1 MEMLQARIGVVLKSG
16 PCTLD
21 QVVERLAARDWWH
34 NTREISDALD
44 RMGDAAA
51 ASRDGLRWGLTKPP
65 KLKPD
70 YHKTREA
77 CLAALQNGA
86 LTGRRIAQNARAAG
100 CRSYTEA
107 TITEVLRDLE
117 EEGVVDGPAHGDELV
132 GVWSVVR
139 DEGPGTASDTA
150 STPSDPVNHPAH
162 YNTGGI
168 EVIDAIYAWG
178 LDSDFALANAVK
190 YIARAG
196 KKGPDKLLEDLRKAR
211 WYLDWRIR
219 KIEGK
224 YK

>member
-1 MEMLQARIGVVLKSG
+1 MSVLIIDTETTG
-16 PCTLD
+16 IDPERD
-21 QVVERLAARDWWH
+21 QVIELGVQL
-34 NTREISDALD
+34 
-44 RMGDAAA
+44 
-51 ASRDGLRWGLTKPP
+51 GLTTPWAHNRRTWRFKPSIP
-65 KLKPD
+65 IPE
-70 YHKTREA
+70 EA
-77 CLAALQNGA
+77 SAVHGITDADVADCSRFADHADNLRAFI
-86 LTGRRIAQNARAAG
+86 GRRIAQNARAAG

-162 YNTGGI
+162 YNAGGI
-168 EVIDAIYAWG
+168 EVIDAIDAWG

-219 KIEGK
+219 KLEEEK
-224 YK
+224 